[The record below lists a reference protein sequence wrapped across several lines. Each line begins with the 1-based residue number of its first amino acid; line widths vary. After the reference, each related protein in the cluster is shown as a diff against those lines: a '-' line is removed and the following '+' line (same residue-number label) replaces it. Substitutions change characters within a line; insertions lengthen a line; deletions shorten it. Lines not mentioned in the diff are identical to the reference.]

1 MSWVTWIVLAV
12 PVGVAALIYLLG
24 AAVIAYLT
32 ARTAPRWRREHPGAL
47 RGPAR
52 RAVTVAGIV
61 LLWPCWLL
69 ALGYA
74 RWREH
79 GRCPF
84 GECALW
90 GWRTPGTVGA
100 RALIS
105 VYRCPHRQ
113 AERSTSR
120 PYPPQGESADV
131 HPWPDWYSGFLST
144 LAATGV
150 GALAAIPIPGNG
162 YAAVCIAVAMIT
174 AVPLDLL
181 AEELLR
187 RYATVLRS

>member
-1 MSWVTWIVLAV
+1 MTWIALAV
-12 PVGVAALIYLLG
+12 PVGIAALVYLLG
-24 AAVIAYLT
+24 AVIAYLT
-32 ARTAPRWRREHPGAL
+32 ACTAPQWLREHPGAL
-47 RGPAR
+47 GGPAR

-61 LLWPCWLL
+61 LLWPFWLL

-84 GECALW
+84 GECAPW
-90 GWRTPGTVGA
+90 GWRTPGTDGA

-120 PYPPQGESADV
+120 RDPPQGESVDV
-131 HPWPDWYSGFLST
+131 RLWPDWYSACIST

-150 GALAAIPIPGNG
+150 GAFASIPIPGEG
-162 YAAVCIAVAMIT
+162 FVAVWIAVMAIT
-174 AVPLDLL
+174 AVPLELL
-181 AEELLR
+181 AEELLQR
-187 RYATVLRS
+187 CATALR